1 MKKNIAII
9 TARAG
14 SKRIKN
20 KNLLNFFGKPIIAY
34 SILAAKK
41 TNIFDEVYVSTDS
54 KKIEKI
60 SKKFGA
66 KVPFLREKKLADD
79 LTGTYDVIHN
89 FLKKIDLKNVDNICC
104 LYPTAPLMKYTD
116 IIKGLSILKKNKK
129 SYIFSGTQVEINNFS
144 YFRISAK
151 KSLKNISSTNFK
163 NKPGSIFYTDAAQFY
178 WATKKTWLKDNE
190 LISKKSII
198 VKIPFK
204 RAHDLNGPLDL
215 RILKLKN
222 KLN

>member
-41 TNIFDEVYVSTDS
+41 TNIFNEVYVSTDS

-79 LTGTYDVIHN
+79 VTGTYDVIHS
-89 FLKKIDLKNVDNICC
+89 FLKKIDLKNIENICC
-104 LYPTAPLMKYTD
+104 LYPTSPLMNYTD
-116 IIKGLSILKKNKK
+116 IIKGLSTLNKNKM
-129 SYIFSGTQVEINNFS
+129 SYIFSGMQVEINDFT
-144 YFRISAK
+144 YFHVSQKNSLKEIYSAK
-151 KSLKNISSTNFK
+151 YKK
-163 NKPGSIFYTDAAQFY
+163 KPKSIFYTDAAQFY
-178 WATKKTWLKDNE
+178 WASKKTWLKDKKI
-190 LISKKSII
+190 ISKKSII

-204 RAHDLNGPLDL
+204 RAQDLNGPIDL
-215 RILKLKN
+215 KILRLK
-222 KLN
+222 KKIS